1 MNYVHIK
8 PMNNISVI
16 NKQKQLKCN
25 IGNVS
30 RLMFAFEKDSSLL
43 LDSVSYS
50 EETANSFFFFLQNY
64 ALSVFTDLSTNVLI
78 YIVTLHS
85 YVRKKTPI

>member
-43 LDSVSYS
+43 LDSVSNS
-50 EETANSFFFFLQNY
+50 EENAKISFFFAKFCVISFYQ
-64 ALSVFTDLSTNVLI
+64 FI
-78 YIVTLHS
+78 Y
-85 YVRKKTPI
+85 